1 VDPMVTASWGEASQ
15 GFAVLVH
22 GGAGSRDPDELEP
35 SRTGCRAAA
44 ERAAAILRAGGTALD
59 AVQAA
64 VEALEDDPVFNS
76 ATGGALTLAG
86 TLELDASIM
95 DGRDLRAGAVCA
107 LPPHRHPIAI
117 ARAVLEDGRHV
128 LYAGE
133 GAVAF
138 ARAAGFVPADPES
151 MITAHARAQLE
162 RFLRTGEQPPQGNTV
177 GAVARDRHG
186 RLAAATSTGGTTG
199 KRPGRVG
206 DTPIIGAGTYADD
219 LSGAASATGKG
230 EGILRVALCTR
241 VVDALAMERSAERA
255 AREALA
261 NLADRV
267 GTEAGVIAVGRD
279 GSLGWARTTSAMPWA
294 AVWDDGADGGA
305 AAGC

>member
-1 VDPMVTASWGEASQ
+1 MRPTVTASWGQAAQ

-22 GGAGSRDPDELEP
+22 GGAGSREPADLEP
-35 SRTGCRAAA
+35 SRTGCAAAA
-44 ERAAAILRAGGTALD
+44 ERAAVILRAGGSALD

-64 VEALEDDPVFNS
+64 VEALEDDPIFNA
-76 ATGGALTLAG
+76 ATGGSLTEDG

-95 DGRDLRAGAVCA
+95 DGRELRAGAVCA

-128 LYAGE
+128 LYAAE

-138 ARAAGFVPADPES
+138 ARGAGFAPADAAS
-151 MITAHARAQLE
+151 MITDRERKHLE
-162 RFLRTGEQPPQGNTV
+162 RFLRSRQPVPQGNTV
-177 GAVARDRHG
+177 GAVAIDRHG
-186 RLAAATSTGGTTG
+186 HLAAATSTGGTTG
-199 KRPGRVG
+199 KRQGRIG
-206 DTPIIGAGTYADD
+206 DSPIIGAGTYADD

-230 EGILRVALCTR
+230 EGIVRVALCTR

-267 GTEAGVIAVGRD
+267 GTDAAVIAVGRD
-279 GSLGWARTTSAMPWA
+279 RSLGWARTTDAMPWA
-294 AVWDDGADGGA
+294 AVWDGGA